1 VLNDNFKHEPLLI
14 PAKSI
19 DKERLTVSKVIDR
32 EVMQA
37 LRRVAEEVLLCNIYT
52 VELGPPEVP
61 R

>member
-1 VLNDNFKHEPLLI
+1 MLNDNFKHEPLLI

-19 DKERLTVSKVIDR
+19 ERLTVSKVIDR